1 MLKKWII
8 KELNELSKDPPGNC
22 SAGPV
27 KDDYTH
33 WEAMIMGPDD
43 SPYQGGI
50 FKLDIFFPIDY
61 PFKPPK
67 ITFITKIY
75 HPNVSSTG

>member
-1 MLKKWII
+1 MLKKWIL

-43 SPYQGGI
+43 SPY
-50 FKLDIFFPIDY
+50 
-61 PFKPPK
+61 
-67 ITFITKIY
+67 
-75 HPNVSSTG
+75 